1 MSPCSCGHVYY
12 KASHQV
18 QFLPNTGVAALFHNP
33 CQFQQCDQSGITL
46 CQIKIWHSGFQ
57 RLEFQKDR
65 SELKC
70 DFRSSP
76 PQKTCKTQL
85 AVSKPYQLDNNV
97 LCPVT
102 ELPDL

>member
-1 MSPCSCGHVYY
+1 MRPCSCGHVYY

-70 DFRSSP
+70 DFRSFPPP
-76 PQKTCKTQL
+76 PQK
-85 AVSKPYQLDNNV
+85 KPAKLSLLYQSRTSLIIMCCA
-97 LCPVT
+97 L
-102 ELPDL
+102 

>member
-33 CQFQQCDQSGITL
+33 CQFQQCDQ
-46 CQIKIWHSGFQ
+46 IKIWHSGFQ

-70 DFRSSP
+70 DFRSFP
-76 PQKTCKTQL
+76 PPPK
-85 AVSKPYQLDNNV
+85 KPAKLSLLYQSRTSLIIMCCA
-97 LCPVT
+97 L
-102 ELPDL
+102 